1 MKSSCMF
8 TLNYGI
14 FVITYSY
21 LRVLGKKMQDDF
33 RKCSIKYFL
42 KVWLLGDQDGVVL
55 SHCMLDIFFKS
66 LRSMLSV
73 FGGSDQ
79 VIILNNLQFTKYY

>member
-1 MKSSCMF
+1 MKSSCML

-42 KVWLLGDQDGVVL
+42 FREQDRVVL

-66 LRSMLSV
+66 LRSMVSV